1 MDLTNVTASVV
12 GLQQYSR
19 PGHSDI
25 YMYHGRREG
34 VAQTV
39 RYNRSI
45 YSNGGTAGHSAPAK
59 RLTNL
64 KKNIIP
70 ERCTLGKFG

>member
-39 RYNRSI
+39 R
-45 YSNGGTAGHSAPAK
+45 
-59 RLTNL
+59 L
-64 KKNIIP
+64 
-70 ERCTLGKFG
+70 